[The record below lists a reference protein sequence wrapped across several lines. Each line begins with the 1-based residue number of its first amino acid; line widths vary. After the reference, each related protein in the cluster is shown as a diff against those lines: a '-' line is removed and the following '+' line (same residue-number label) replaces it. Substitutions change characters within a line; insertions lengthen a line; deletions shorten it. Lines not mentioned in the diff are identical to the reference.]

1 MNGVEIAIWAVVA
14 FTLVYEPVFGYLDY
28 RRFKRKAGT
37 DDGARIRLY
46 VRTMIGLWLPVLY
59 ILGVV
64 GLTDVTLADIGFA
77 LPGFDTGPLGPPATY
92 AVTALVSL
100 YALALAYHG
109 IGYRV
114 SAAMRAKM
122 DRLREERVGKA
133 AFADML
139 PVTDRERKWWAAVS
153 VTAGIA
159 EEIIYRGFLFFAF
172 SRLFPS
178 LSVWGVILFTAVL
191 FGLAHT
197 YQGVAG
203 VIRTGAVGAV
213 FAMLFAVTGSI
224 LPLVV
229 LHFLIDLMARAE
241 SGAKRAE
248 AEGTRADANGT
259 PHGGTPHG
267 GTPHGDPLHGD
278 PPHGGT
284 LNG

>member
-1 MNGVEIAIWAVVA
+1 MSSRASASMASDFPGYADVSGFLVIESRKISRKMATHNTEKRGREMNGVEIAIWAVVA

-46 VRTMIGLWLPVLY
+46 VRTMIGLWLPVLFS
-59 ILGVV
+59 LGVV
-64 GLTDVTLADIGFA
+64 GLTDVT
-77 LPGFDTGPLGPPATY
+77 PA
-92 AVTALVSL
+92 VMR

-178 LSVWGVILFTAVL
+178 LSVWG
-191 FGLAHT
+191 
-197 YQGVAG
+197 
-203 VIRTGAVGAV
+203 
-213 FAMLFAVTGSI
+213 
-224 LPLVV
+224 
-229 LHFLIDLMARAE
+229 
-241 SGAKRAE
+241 
-248 AEGTRADANGT
+248 
-259 PHGGTPHG
+259 
-267 GTPHGDPLHGD
+267 
-278 PPHGGT
+278 
-284 LNG
+284 